1 MATLKLEIVTP
12 EEKIY
17 SEDVEMVTLPG
28 SEGELGVYPK
38 HVPLLTT
45 LVPGEL
51 RVLKNGRETA
61 MAIGEGFVEIKA
73 DAVSVLTDMALES
86 EKIDIATAE
95 AAVERAKAAMKEDQT
110 ARTGGCHS
118 SVAAK
123 SACPVAR
130 QTPPPPRVNEGRSFR
145 AKSRNPVALSFGL
158 QRGILRLRFA
168 PLRMTSPDILGIIA
182 GNGVY
187 PRLLADGARRAGV
200 EKIVAAAFT
209 DETDPVLER
218 HVNVLEWM
226 RVGQLG
232 RLLKFFR
239 SQDIHH
245 AIMAGQIAPKNLF
258 DLRPDLKALMLLG
271 KLKERNA
278 ESIFAAIADE
288 LAKVEVD
295 LLPATTF
302 LEDSLARPGLIAGP
316 KLSPRQEHDVELGWN
331 AAKEIARLDI
341 GQTIIIKNGT
351 IVAVEALEGTNEAI
365 KRGGTLAREGAVMVK
380 VSKPNQDMRFD
391 VPVIGVETVRIAAES
406 GVRVIAVEAGKTL
419 LLERDAVIALAN
431 GSNMSV
437 VAR

>member
-1 MATLKLEIVTP
+1 LA
-12 EEKIY
+12 
-17 SEDVEMVTLPG
+17 
-28 SEGELGVYPK
+28 
-38 HVPLLTT
+38 
-45 LVPGEL
+45 
-51 RVLKNGRETA
+51 
-61 MAIGEGFVEIKA
+61 
-73 DAVSVLTDMALES
+73 
-86 EKIDIATAE
+86 
-95 AAVERAKAAMKEDQT
+95 Q
-110 ARTGGCHS
+110 
-118 SVAAK
+118 
-123 SACPVAR
+123 
-130 QTPPPPRVNEGRSFR
+130 
-145 AKSRNPVALSFGL
+145 
-158 QRGILRLRFA
+158 A
-168 PLRMTSPDILGIIA
+168 PLHALGIIA

-187 PRLLADGARRAGV
+187 PRLLADGARKAGV
-200 EKIVAAAFT
+200 VKIVATAFT

-232 RLLKFFR
+232 RFLKFFR
-239 SQDIHH
+239 SQGIQH

-271 KLKERNA
+271 KLKQRNA
-278 ESIFAAIADE
+278 ESIFAALADE
-288 LAKVEVD
+288 LAKIDID

-302 LEDSLARPGLIAGP
+302 LEDSLAQSGVIAGP

-331 AAKEIARLDI
+331 VAKEIARLDI

-419 LLERDAVIALAN
+419 LLERDAVVDLAN
-431 GSNMSV
+431 CTKISIVGS
-437 VAR
+437 

>member
-1 MATLKLEIVTP
+1 M
-12 EEKIY
+12 
-17 SEDVEMVTLPG
+17 S
-28 SEGELGVYPK
+28 
-38 HVPLLTT
+38 
-45 LVPGEL
+45 
-51 RVLKNGRETA
+51 
-61 MAIGEGFVEIKA
+61 
-73 DAVSVLTDMALES
+73 
-86 EKIDIATAE
+86 
-95 AAVERAKAAMKEDQT
+95 
-110 ARTGGCHS
+110 
-118 SVAAK
+118 
-123 SACPVAR
+123 SACLFQIRCLA
-130 QTPPPPRVNEGRSFR
+130 QPPLH
-145 AKSRNPVALSFGL
+145 A
-158 QRGILRLRFA
+158 
-168 PLRMTSPDILGIIA
+168 LGIIA

-209 DETDPVLER
+209 SETDPVLER

-316 KLSPRQEHDVELGWN
+316 KLSSRQEHDVELGWDI
-331 AAKEIARLDI
+331 AKEIARLDI
-341 GQTIIIKNGT
+341 GQTIVIKNGT